1 MESNSGGRPRAVTTA
16 GSFIGAVPEDPLAIQ
31 MDGTAQLSII
41 NSLLSSTNKA
51 KFLVHNM
58 RPSHLP
64 FSFSLHRFRSFIYYI
79 N

>member
-16 GSFIGAVPEDPLAIQ
+16 GSFIGAAPEDPLAIQ

-58 RPSHLP
+58 RPPLIFP
-64 FSFSLHRFRSFIYYI
+64 SLSLFVVFVLLFIL
-79 N
+79 